1 MIGCYKAL
9 LLPAFILHVWMA
21 LDVGGRMGK
30 GAPPPG
36 TLHRRGR
43 ALRETPPHPGELES
57 RAVGDRRAA
66 GTGASPYAF
75 HGQRQSDSVCMTNI
89 LAVAHNFIE

>member
-1 MIGCYKAL
+1 MLEYYKAFF
-9 LLPAFILHVWMA
+9 LPAFILHVWMA

-57 RAVGDRRAA
+57 RAVGDWRAA
-66 GTGASPYAF
+66 GTGASTYAF
-75 HGQRQSDSVCMTNI
+75 DCQRQSD
-89 LAVAHNFIE
+89 FI